1 MQHIFCSLQ
10 TQDLSHITF
19 PLQEHIRF
27 CRKSEVIIPSKNTG
41 SGPVASSEYC
51 SGQFLSNL
59 KTDFFPILNRED
71 VVSQPVN
78 AWATGKILQAVG
90 EKDRLSS

>member
-1 MQHIFCSLQ
+1 MVE
-10 TQDLSHITF
+10 F
-19 PLQEHIRF
+19 PFLLRMLLMLIASIPLLTNGIWRNFLF

-78 AWATGKILQAVG
+78 AWATCKI
-90 EKDRLSS
+90 